1 MAPIRT
7 TNRITSRITFAVTGA
22 AVALAATATGAAAFS
37 AGATNSP
44 TRSASA
50 VYSPAH
56 PATTARII
64 AAPGAT
70 RPGSSRAGAHQAG
83 AATLDGSARP
93 LLLASSRHHHRT
105 PRQKARRM
113 LRRKGWSSSYQF
125 PYLNRLWD
133 RESSWNVHAD
143 NPYSGAYG
151 IPQAVP
157 GSKMESAGPD
167 WQSSAG
173 TQIRWGLN
181 YIRARYNSPRRAWFH
196 EESDGWY

>member
-1 MAPIRT
+1 
-7 TNRITSRITFAVTGA
+7 
-22 AVALAATATGAAAFS
+22 
-37 AGATNSP
+37 
-44 TRSASA
+44 
-50 VYSPAH
+50 
-56 PATTARII
+56 
-64 AAPGAT
+64 
-70 RPGSSRAGAHQAG
+70 
-83 AATLDGSARP
+83 
-93 LLLASSRHHHRT
+93 
-105 PRQKARRM
+105 M

-196 EESDGWY
+196 EEADGWY